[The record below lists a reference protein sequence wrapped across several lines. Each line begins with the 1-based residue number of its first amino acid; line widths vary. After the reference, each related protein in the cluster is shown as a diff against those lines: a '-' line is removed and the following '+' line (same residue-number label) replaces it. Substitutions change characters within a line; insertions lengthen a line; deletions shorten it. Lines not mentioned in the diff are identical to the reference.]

1 MPLHPAYAQVS
12 ALLAAVFIL
21 IAGNGLSNTLIPLSA
36 TAAAF
41 PPLSIGLIA
50 SFYFVGMLLG
60 CLAAPRII
68 ARAGHIRAF
77 SGFVAI
83 ATVTTLLHP
92 MFVDPAAWAAIRAV
106 TGFCFAGLYATIE
119 SWMHD
124 KAENVVRGRVLA
136 LALYQIVHYAGSAT
150 GQQAIRFINPSS
162 FVPFSI
168 VAAALALS
176 VLPLA
181 QTRADPPEAP
191 PVPRLRLSWL
201 FRISPVGVVGA
212 LVSGSANGTFWSL
225 APVFAERSG
234 LSAGGV
240 ASFMTAAIIGAA
252 LVQWPVGRLADR
264 SDRRHI
270 MLVAIAIAIA
280 AQGALIWEAKSEP
293 WVLIALAA
301 AVGASAL
308 VLYPLASSHAQD
320 LGGRENAVE
329 VSTGLLLAYTI
340 GAIVGPTTAA
350 WMMGRIGPQAL
361 FIHNVAIHV
370 IFVAFIVWRL
380 WQRPPSHESKP

>member
-1 MPLHPAYAQVS
+1 MAIHPAYAQVS

-41 PPLSIGLIA
+41 PPLAIGFIGSA
-50 SFYFVGMLLG
+50 YFGGMLVG

-77 SGFVAI
+77 SAFVAI
-83 ATVTTLLHP
+83 ATVTALLHP
-92 MFVDPAAWAAIRAV
+92 IFIDPLAWALIRAV

-124 KAENVVRGRVLA
+124 KADNVVRGQV

-150 GQQAIRFINPSS
+150 GQQAIRFLTPLSS
-162 FVPFSI
+162 VAFSM
-168 VAAALALS
+168 VACALALS

-181 QTRADPPEAP
+181 YTRTDPPEPP
-191 PVPRLRLSWL
+191 PVPRLRLAWL

-212 LVSGSANGTFWSL
+212 LVSGVANGTFWSL

-240 ASFMTAAIIGAA
+240 ASFMTAAVFGGA

-264 SDRRHI
+264 GDRRHI
-270 MLVAIAIAIA
+270 MLIAIGLAIA
-280 AQGALIWEAKSEP
+280 AQAAIVWYAKSEP
-293 WVLIALAA
+293 LVLILLAILI
-301 AVGASAL
+301 GGSAL
-308 VLYPLASSHAQD
+308 VLYPLASSHTQD

-350 WMMGRIGPQAL
+350 LMMGWIGPEAL
-361 FIHNVAIHV
+361 FIHNGAIHLA
-370 IFVAFIVWRL
+370 FVVFIVWRL
-380 WQRPPSHESKP
+380 WQRPPRAEADP